1 MHLIGNFIICWENA
15 FSDNMEFFQYV
26 GHFYN
31 LNLGH
36 LREKVKYCL
45 TDFFCKG
52 EGDTPKIRQKY
63 FPQKGGRGQRL
74 PIYAIFLKTK
84 KEIFLHDT
92 YSVAL
97 CSST

>member
-15 FSDNMEFFQYV
+15 FSDNMEFHQNV

-63 FPQKGGRGQRL
+63 FLQKGGGGNVS
-74 PIYAIFLKTK
+74 PFTP
-84 KEIFLHDT
+84 FF
-92 YSVAL
+92 
-97 CSST
+97 